1 MWTAFDPP
9 FWRKLRMNAIAA
21 YQCQSFPSVAQP
33 AWQLRQIH
41 GSPPSSSIIHL
52 LFGGVWWVSEVN
64 EVTMEPFT
72 SVCFQILDVDTD
84 SCISSWDC
92 SWFTNMAHFQRF
104 PCGSSSHN
112 GSYSTRQ
119 GSKYIYPKYTRTWRL
134 GKEPQGG
141 THCETDFG
149 QNSIYH
155 LVSTGPVYTEGHN
168 GIQGSLESFSVQS
181 FYPTVLKNSG
191 YVYCI
196 YLWQQGFFSKRPGLP
211 LTVHWICILT

>member
-1 MWTAFDPP
+1 
-9 FWRKLRMNAIAA
+9 MNAIAA
-21 YQCQSFPSVAQP
+21 YHCQSFPSVPQP
-33 AWQLRQIH
+33 AWQLRQIPS
-41 GSPPSSSIIHL
+41 GPPSSSVIHL
-52 LFGGVWWVSEVN
+52 LSGGVWWVSEVN

-134 GKEPQGG
+134 GKETLARTPSITWFQQTLSTQRAIMVFRVPWNPFQFRAFIQQSLKILCMYIAYTCGSRAFPQKDLASPSL
-141 THCETDFG
+141 C
-149 QNSIYH
+149 
-155 LVSTGPVYTEGHN
+155 TGFVY
-168 GIQGSLESFSVQS
+168 
-181 FYPTVLKNSG
+181 
-191 YVYCI
+191 
-196 YLWQQGFFSKRPGLP
+196 
-211 LTVHWICILT
+211 

>member
-1 MWTAFDPP
+1 
-9 FWRKLRMNAIAA
+9 
-21 YQCQSFPSVAQP
+21 
-33 AWQLRQIH
+33 
-41 GSPPSSSIIHL
+41 
-52 LFGGVWWVSEVN
+52 
-64 EVTMEPFT
+64 MEPFT

-112 GSYSTRQ
+112 DSYSTRQ

-149 QNSIYH
+149 QNSIHH
-155 LVSTGPVYTEGHN
+155 LVSTDPVYTEGHN

-196 YLWQQGFFSKRPGLP
+196 YLWQQGFSSKRPGLP
-211 LTVHWICILT
+211 PHCALDLYINLDLGPWFSHCNRLQQPSVYQLAFLFWVVQVK